1 MALAWLD
8 GSGARGGDRALAGGL
23 AAAAFAVYAA
33 GACRTIYVGDS
44 GELVAAVATLG
55 IPHPS
60 GYPLYVLLGHLWT
73 LLVPLGSVAF
83 RMSLFSAF
91 CAALAVGLVYLAGRA
106 LAAGRTA
113 ALAAALVFAASP
125 SFWGEANV
133 QRVYALNAGFVALAT
148 LAALRWHAL
157 ATAEAKDVHGRDRWF
172 VAVAGICAV

>member
-60 GYPLYVLLGHLWT
+60 GYPLYVLLGHLWA

-106 LAAGRTA
+106 LAAG
-113 ALAAALVFAASP
+113 LVFAASP

-172 VAVAGICAV
+172 VAVAGI